1 MRTTVLLNPY
11 FIPIPLICGYVGANM
26 IQEVL
31 DRSNPAYAESQ
42 LPKRQRFV
50 YKGMVGRGLY
60 VLMMQVRKR
69 SFSKAIYVYRNDH
82 FTKTG
87 SGQT

>member
-1 MRTTVLLNPY
+1 
-11 FIPIPLICGYVGANM
+11 M

-31 DRSNPAYAESQ
+31 DRSNPAYSESQ

-69 SFSKAIYVYRNDH
+69 SFFAPFIYIYI
-82 FTKTG
+82 
-87 SGQT
+87 

>member
-1 MRTTVLLNPY
+1 
-11 FIPIPLICGYVGANM
+11 M

-60 VLMMQVRKR
+60 VLMMQV
-69 SFSKAIYVYRNDH
+69 
-82 FTKTG
+82 
-87 SGQT
+87 

>member
-1 MRTTVLLNPY
+1 M
-11 FIPIPLICGYVGANM
+11 GANM

-31 DRSNPAYAESQ
+31 DRSNPAYSESQ

-69 SFSKAIYVYRNDH
+69 CFCAIYIYRNDH